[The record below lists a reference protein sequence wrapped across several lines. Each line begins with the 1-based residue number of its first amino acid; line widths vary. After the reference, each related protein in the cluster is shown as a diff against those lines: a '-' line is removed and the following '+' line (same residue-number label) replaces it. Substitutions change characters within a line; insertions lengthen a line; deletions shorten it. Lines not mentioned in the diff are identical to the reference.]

1 MTRAMTHAMS
11 QLELIMDWVGMGCL
25 LECKGSTA
33 GDCTMLTMGCLGKEP
48 KPGKVQGGLGKNKY
62 GNIEG

>member
-1 MTRAMTHAMS
+1 
-11 QLELIMDWVGMGCL
+11 MDWVGMGCL